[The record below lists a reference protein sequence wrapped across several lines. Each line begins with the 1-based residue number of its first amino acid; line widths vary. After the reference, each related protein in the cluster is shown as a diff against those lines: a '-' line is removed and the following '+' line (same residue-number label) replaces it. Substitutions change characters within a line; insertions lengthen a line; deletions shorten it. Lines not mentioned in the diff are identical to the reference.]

1 VGDVLL
7 SAGFMT
13 FIGFFDYAYRQ
24 KLRETWY
31 DIMQKFD
38 LKLNPNL
45 SFKEYLSKP
54 QDRI

>member
-1 VGDVLL
+1 
-7 SAGFMT
+7 MT
-13 FIGFFDYAYRQ
+13 FIGFFDYAYRE

-31 DIMQKFD
+31 GIMQKYD
-38 LKLNPNL
+38 LKNNATL